1 MICFCYNFLTEVK
14 KQICTGITLRG
25 LRSQILTCL
34 IYLVLSSKTHGFL
47 ILNLQKKVIVEEEPD
62 DIDVYDIG
70 NLWDSPRLLFLNE
83 ECGNLIV
90 ENLLEILNK
99 RRNQTFHNSP

>member
-1 MICFCYNFLTEVK
+1 M
-14 KQICTGITLRG
+14 RG

-34 IYLVLSSKTHGFL
+34 SYLVLSSKKHGFL

>member
-1 MICFCYNFLTEVK
+1 MYRNNIEGTTFTDIDLSY
-14 KQICTGITLRG
+14 
-25 LRSQILTCL
+25 
-34 IYLVLSSKTHGFL
+34 LSSFIFKKTRFL
-47 ILNLQKKVIVEEEPD
+47 DFKPSKKVIVEEEPD

>member
-1 MICFCYNFLTEVK
+1 M
-14 KQICTGITLRG
+14 RG

-34 IYLVLSSKTHGFL
+34 SYLVLSSKKHGFL

-90 ENLLEILNK
+90 ENLPEILNK

>member
-1 MICFCYNFLTEVK
+1 MTEVT
-14 KQICTGITLRG
+14 KQICTGITSRG

-34 IYLVLSSKTHGFL
+34 IYLVLSSKKHGFL